1 MSLRVAII
9 GAGPAGLTLAI
20 ALTKYHPH
28 IHVSIFDRA
37 DDHSLAPTFNPSR
50 SYTID
55 ITGHGAKALRYINAT
70 DRFDRELIKFKG
82 MKLQFV
88 PGNAK
93 DEYHGDA
100 WTGSRGDIC
109 RCLQDEFVARKSPES
124 TLTFNT
130 AVEVINPELGE
141 IRLTNPDGT
150 TSEAQFDLVVASDG
164 AGSAARRQM
173 QASSSSFTVES
184 MDNGNHSMMLAF
196 DQNTDGLDPSYLY
209 VFSPPP
215 VMTVAG
221 AINGVSGK
229 STPKW
234 FCQVGFPG
242 AKSFATVDE
251 AKALL
256 KSTLPPFTS
265 FWKYASD
272 AAIADFATQVCIATG
287 KAKTCSSFHL
297 GRTALLGD
305 AGVPFPPIGQGV
317 NAAMEMAT
325 VLEQT
330 LTAHLQSQDWDA
342 AAIPDAL
349 AAFTIKWKPEADAI
363 RTISFEGLNLAER

>member
-1 MSLRVAII
+1 
-9 GAGPAGLTLAI
+9 
-20 ALTKYHPH
+20 
-28 IHVSIFDRA
+28 
-37 DDHSLAPTFNPSR
+37 
-50 SYTID
+50 
-55 ITGHGAKALRYINAT
+55 
-70 DRFDRELIKFKG
+70 
-82 MKLQFV
+82 
-88 PGNAK
+88 K

-363 RTISFEGLNLAER
+363 RTISFEGLNLAERAKESKLKSSMQVFMHKFVGHLAMFNAKREDMSYAQALAFEQKVHARLPSWLVPATKTAPMEKLHSGRSSLQVL